1 MAEARTNHSQRGD
14 GGAQWIVAA
23 FDALAEGG
31 IGLVRV
37 ESLARRLK
45 LTKGSF
51 YWHFADRPALLAALV
66 AEWRDGRT
74 AAIREQAGPEAMPA
88 AMRLERLLD
97 LYLSGGNLKGLRIE
111 LAMRDWARHDPA
123 AAKAVASVD
132 AARLEAV
139 GGLFEALGLP
149 PKEARARAHLF
160 YAFIFGRSL
169 IVGGRPEDAALCR
182 TILLGADI
190 KKN

>member
-1 MAEARTNHSQRGD
+1 MAEARTNESQRGD
-14 GGAQWIVAA
+14 GAAQWIAAA

-37 ESLARRLK
+37 ELLARRLK

-51 YWHFADRPALLAALV
+51 YWHFADRPALLAALA

-74 AAIREQAGPEAMPA
+74 AAIREQAGPAELPA
-88 AMRLERLLD
+88 AARLAHLLD
-97 LYLSGGNLKGLRIE
+97 LYLGGGNPKGLRIE
-111 LAMRDWARHDPA
+111 LAMRDWARHDSN

-149 PKEARARAHLF
+149 EREARARAHLF

-182 TILLGADI
+182 AILLGQNG
-190 KKN
+190 KKI